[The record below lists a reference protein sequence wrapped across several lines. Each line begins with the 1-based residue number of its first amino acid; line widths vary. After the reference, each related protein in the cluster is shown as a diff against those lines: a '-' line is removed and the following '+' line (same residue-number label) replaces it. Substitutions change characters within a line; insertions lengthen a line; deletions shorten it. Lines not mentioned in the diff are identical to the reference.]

1 MRDSLDVYVNLALPC
16 RFVAVARER
25 ERLFTITELARELG
39 VTPRAIRFY
48 ESKGLLRPQRAGT
61 TRVYDHR
68 DRGRLQLIL
77 RGKRMGFS
85 LAQVQQFLDLY
96 DVDPDQHQQ
105 LVHLLRG
112 ARHRIAQLER
122 QRHDLELT
130 LGELREVEAQCA
142 AAMRERGIEM
152 PEDHDNQTRTVRKIQ
167 RRR

>member
-1 MRDSLDVYVNLALPC
+1 
-16 RFVAVARER
+16 VAVARDR

-48 ESKGLLRPQRAGT
+48 ESKGLLHPQRAGT

-68 DRGRLQLIL
+68 DRGRLHLIL

-96 DVDPDQHQQ
+96 DVDPDQHLQ

-122 QRHDLELT
+122 QRHDLEVT
-130 LGELREVEAQCA
+130 LEELRDVEAQCA
-142 AAMRERGIEM
+142 AAMRERGIEL
-152 PEDHDNQTRTVRKIQ
+152 PAHSDDEDRTPDIHKVRKIQ

>member
-1 MRDSLDVYVNLALPC
+1 
-16 RFVAVARER
+16 VAVAADR
-25 ERLFTITELARELG
+25 ERLYTITELARELG
-39 VTPRAIRFY
+39 ITARAIRFY

-68 DRGRLQLIL
+68 DRGRLHLIL

-96 DVDPDQHQQ
+96 DVDPDQHLQ

-122 QRHDLELT
+122 QRHDLEVT

-152 PEDHDNQTRTVRKIQ
+152 PGHPDDEDRARDIHKVRKIQ

>member
-1 MRDSLDVYVNLALPC
+1 
-16 RFVAVARER
+16 VAVARER
-25 ERLFTITELARELG
+25 ERLYTITELARELA

-68 DRGRLQLIL
+68 DRGRLLLIL

-96 DVDPDQHQQ
+96 DVDPDQHLQ

-112 ARHRIAQLER
+112 ARHRITQLER

-130 LGELREVEAQCA
+130 LAELREVEAQCA
-142 AAMRERGIEM
+142 TAMRERGIEL
-152 PEDHDNQTRTVRKIQ
+152 PASPDDEDNRKHTVRKIQ

>member
-1 MRDSLDVYVNLALPC
+1 M
-16 RFVAVARER
+16 AVARER
-25 ERLFTITELARELG
+25 ERLYTITELARELA

-68 DRGRLQLIL
+68 DRGRLLLIL

-96 DVDPDQHQQ
+96 DVDPDQHLQ

-130 LGELREVEAQCA
+130 LAELREVEAQCT
-142 AAMRERGIEM
+142 AAMRERGIAL
-152 PEDHDNQTRTVRKIQ
+152 PGPSDDEDDRKHTVRKIQ

>member
-1 MRDSLDVYVNLALPC
+1 M
-16 RFVAVARER
+16 AVAADRT
-25 ERLFTITELARELG
+25 ERLRLYTVTELARELA

-68 DRGRLQLIL
+68 DRGRLLLIL

-96 DVDPDQHQQ
+96 DVDPDQHLQ

-122 QRHDLELT
+122 QRHDLEVT

-142 AAMRERGIEM
+142 AAMRERGIEL
-152 PEDHDNQTRTVRKIQ
+152 PENDDERPHTVRKIQ